1 MTASR
6 EALIVRAQGGDAL
19 ALNALLV
26 ECQADARRYALRHCV
41 TSEIDDA
48 VQEALLVVTRHVR
61 SLKTAASFAG
71 WLFTIVRRECSRLS
85 RKMFPHA
92 ALDEDEISARLSERP
107 KDELRMELALAL
119 ESLPPHYLEMI
130 LLRDFEEL
138 TIAEICERL
147 GISVATAKSRLRR
160 SRLLVREYLLGEESS
175 ADDATV
181 N

>member
-92 ALDEDEISARLSERP
+92 ALDEDEISARLQNAP
-107 KDELRMELALAL
+107 KTSCAWNWRSPSSSTAAL
-119 ESLPPHYLEMI
+119 SRNDP
-130 LLRDFEEL
+130 
-138 TIAEICERL
+138 
-147 GISVATAKSRLRR
+147 VARLRGTDDR
-160 SRLLVREYLLGEESS
+160 RNMRAARNKRRHSKEPAASLAPLGAGIPSRRGKFGG
-175 ADDATV
+175 
-181 N
+181 